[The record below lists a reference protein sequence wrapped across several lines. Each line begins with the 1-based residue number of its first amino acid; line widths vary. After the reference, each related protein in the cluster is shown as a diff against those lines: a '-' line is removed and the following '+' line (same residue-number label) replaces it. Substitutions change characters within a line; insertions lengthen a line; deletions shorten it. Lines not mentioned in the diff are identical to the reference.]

1 VEKAQVLGALLDW
14 AATQGASIAAAD
26 IRIPSVP
33 TAELVGGGSYEGTL
47 P

>member
-1 VEKAQVLGALLDW
+1 LGALLDW
-14 AATQGASIAAAD
+14 AAAQGASIAAAD

-33 TAELVGGGSYEGTL
+33 TAELVGGGGYDATV